1 MSASTIATTV
11 TKLNEHNYR
20 SWVLEMQDVLKQL
33 GLWRL
38 VTGAERVPVAP
49 STDDD
54 QYVQKYEKFETA
66 HDRYEEKK
74 TKACGTICRALEA
87 SIRQRYRDAKFD
99 DPKVLWDTIKADFEN
114 VIKLDGKHE
123 QQKLATC
130 KLEDFPSVT
139 EWIAAQDK
147 IISDLAICG
156 ITVTDE
162 WRIFYIMSN
171 LPKSA
176 DWLGFTTSLNMSDH
190 ADTPGKIITQLLAF
204 EATLRRQ
211 KGLAPDAALFVTR
224 KQRNQARGGSSD
236 KTWRQNSDSKQRTD
250 KKKKKCDG
258 CGFNGHIKDDCRH
271 PERWEDYAKRQ
282 AATRLNSKSSNA
294 PSQAHLAKSTSSST
308 SEQSDSEP
316 KQSES
321 FLFGVFNASP
331 SESEP
336 SRTQAGTSVYTVDA
350 LRASRAA
357 KSNFTSSDWILDTG
371 ASSHITGNRHIFS
384 AYRAYAPGEH
394 LVRTANNQ
402 VVSAAGVGTV
412 PIRLGRRTFLLRSV
426 LHVPDCGN
434 NNLLSIL
441 QLLRKGMKINFDEE
455 KATLTVNCCN
465 VGTAHVRND
474 LFILRC
480 DDSASIPANPVVFA
494 TYAFASI
501 STRPDNKDILLW
513 HARLG
518 HLSLP
523 AIKRASKSTVEGI
536 ELHARSP
543 SECICEACIFG
554 KMSRR
559 PFSKDSGERPK
570 TRPLEL
576 IHTDVV
582 GPMPT
587 QSRKGYRYL
596 VMFTDDATRYTYIYF
611 LRHKSEVTMFFKQFK
626 AEVEKIHNSSI
637 LRIRMDGGG
646 EYSGEEF
653 ISFLRQEGIQTEP
666 STPYTPQQNG
676 TSERCNRTVMEPT
689 RSMLKHA
696 GMPNSFWADA
706 AEVAVYIKN
715 RIPTRAL
722 PDTTPFE
729 AWHGTGKKPDLS
741 HLRIFGSLAYAW
753 TSPATR
759 KKLDDRAKK
768 AILIGYTATTQQYLL
783 YDIASRREF
792 LARDIQF
799 NEGCLYSELLGS
811 GTASSSV
818 TFEIP
823 DSANTQAA
831 PALPSVPAAT
841 ASTTSES
848 EDEASQQLQLE
859 ATPQPASVP
868 LPATPPRSTPGG
880 WIDNDTESVLSDCPD
895 PYAEP
900 EPEVPRNL
908 RINMHTSPPKTST
921 RTRSGRL
928 LLAATTATATAFM
941 VEPGPKTYRAALK
954 TPDAEDWTAAVNT
967 EIAALD
973 SHQAMEFI
981 PEGLSP
987 DATVVNSRWLL
998 SKKFKATGE
1007 IEKYK
1012 ARLIAQGF
1020 TQKEG
1025 LDFDGNTISSPVV
1038 DASTIRFCLG
1048 LAAQHNLHIA
1058 ILDCPTAFLGSTL
1071 HETIY
1076 LRLPEGNWQDPW
1088 NRERPLVRLRKT
1100 LYGLKQSARG
1110 WFEDVY
1116 DFLVDNLHLTASVA
1130 APSLFLGD
1138 GIIVL
1143 LYVDDIMVMATT
1155 VAKLTALCDAL
1166 HHRFKAAPP
1175 KGATIPIAD
1184 HFQYVG
1190 LDIEITRGHSQ
1201 AGSSVRINQSGYIG
1215 KVLEQFSMTNCKP
1228 RYTPMEEGLKLGL
1241 GRPNTS
1247 ETGEPPQA
1255 EPVDQSL
1262 YRQAVGSLLYIA
1274 LGSRPDIAYAATTL
1288 GRYSSNPDQSHWTA
1302 VKHLFRYLK
1311 ATASKKLTITSDSES
1326 ARVPNSNPIVAFADA
1341 DLGGEIDTGKSTTGY
1356 LVYVLGNLVLW
1367 KSKKQTLVA
1376 QSTMESELIA
1386 CAAVKRQIDWFSG
1399 LLSELAPSL
1408 PLRFASQPLLLNDNL
1423 ACVTVLNNGN
1433 FKGDSRHLR
1442 LRFYGLHEA
1451 VATEKLLVEH
1461 VPSVDMLADGLT
1473 KALGRIK
1480 HEGFVKDLGLV

>member
-1 MSASTIATTV
+1 
-11 TKLNEHNYR
+11 
-20 SWVLEMQDVLKQL
+20 
-33 GLWRL
+33 
-38 VTGAERVPVAP
+38 
-49 STDDD
+49 
-54 QYVQKYEKFETA
+54 
-66 HDRYEEKK
+66 
-74 TKACGTICRALEA
+74 
-87 SIRQRYRDAKFD
+87 
-99 DPKVLWDTIKADFEN
+99 
-114 VIKLDGKHE
+114 
-123 QQKLATC
+123 
-130 KLEDFPSVT
+130 
-139 EWIAAQDK
+139 
-147 IISDLAICG
+147 
-156 ITVTDE
+156 
-162 WRIFYIMSN
+162 MSN

-176 DWLGFTTSLNMSDH
+176 DWLGFTTSLNMSGH

-224 KQRNQARGGSSD
+224 KQRNQARGGSND
-236 KTWRQNSDSKQRTD
+236 KNWRENSDPRKQRTEKD

-258 CGFNGHIKDDCRH
+258 CGFNGHTKDDCRH

-282 AATRLNSKSSNA
+282 AAARLKDRDSKASNA
-294 PSQAHLAKSTSSST
+294 PSQAHLAKSTST
-308 SEQSDSEP
+308 SEQSGTEP
-316 KQSES
+316 QQS
-321 FLFGVFNASP
+321 FLFAVFNASP
-331 SESEP
+331 SE
-336 SRTQAGTSVYTVDA
+336 SVYTVDA
-350 LRASRAA
+350 LRASEAA
-357 KSNFTSSDWILDTG
+357 KSDFTSSDWILDTG
-371 ASSHITGNRHIFS
+371 ASSHITGNRHLFS

-480 DDSASIPANPVVFA
+480 DDSAFA
-494 TYAFASI
+494 AI
-501 STRPDNKDILLW
+501 STRPNNKDILLW

-523 AIKRASKSTVEGI
+523 AIKRACSMVEGI

-543 SECICEACIFG
+543 SECICEACILG
-554 KMSRR
+554 KMARR
-559 PFSKDSGERPK
+559 PFSKQSGEPPK

-587 QSRKGYRYL
+587 QSRKGYRYF
-596 VMFTDDATRYTYIYF
+596 VMFTDDATRYTSVYF
-611 LRHKSEVTMFFKQFK
+611 LRHKSEVASCFQDYK
-626 AEVEKIHNSSI
+626 AAVEKIHNSSI
-637 LRIRMDGGG
+637 LRLRMDGGG

-653 ISFLRQEGIQTEP
+653 LSFLRKEGIQAEP

-676 TSERCNRTVMEPT
+676 ISERCNRTVMDPA

-696 GMPNSFWADA
+696 GMPDSFWADA
-706 AEVAVYIKN
+706 VEVAVYIKN
-715 RIPTRAL
+715 RLPTRAL

-741 HLRIFGSLAYAW
+741 HLRVFGSLAYAW
-753 TSPATR
+753 TAPVTR
-759 KKLDDRAKK
+759 KKLDDRARK
-768 AILIGYTATTQQYLL
+768 AILIGYTPTSQQYLL
-783 YDIASRREF
+783 YDITSRREF

-811 GTASSSV
+811 GTASSSTV

-823 DSANTQAA
+823 EKASPPMAESTTPQAA
-831 PALPSVPAAT
+831 T
-841 ASTTSES
+841 TSTTPES

-859 ATPQPASVP
+859 ATAQPPSSSPQSASPQPASVL
-868 LPATPPRSTPGG
+868 LPTTPPRSAPGG

-895 PYAEP
+895 PYA

-921 RTRSGRL
+921 RTRSGRV
-928 LLAATTATATAFM
+928 LLAGSASAAPATTTSTAFM
-941 VEPGPKTYRAALK
+941 VEPGPKSYRAALQ
-954 TPDAEDWTAAVNT
+954 TPEAEGWKAAVNT
-967 EIAALD
+967 ETIALD

-987 DATVVNSRWLL
+987 EATVVNSRWLL

-1007 IEKYK
+1007 IDKFK
-1012 ARLIAQGF
+1012 ARLIAQGY

-1025 LDFDGNTISSPVV
+1025 QDFDGNAISSPVV
-1038 DASTIRFCLG
+1038 DSSTIRLCLG
-1048 LAAQHNLHIA
+1048 LAAQHNLEIA

-1116 DFLVDNLHLTASVA
+1116 DFLVEDLGLTASVA
-1130 APSLFLGD
+1130 APGLFLGD

-1143 LYVDDIMVMATT
+1143 VYVDDIMILTST
-1155 VAKLTALCDAL
+1155 IDKLTSICKDLNR
-1166 HHRFKAAPP
+1166 RFRAAPP
-1175 KGATIPIAD
+1175 KGTRIPIGTQ
-1184 HFQYVG
+1184 FQYVG
-1190 LDIEITRGHSQ
+1190 LDIQLDRYRRT
-1201 AGSSVRINQSGYIG
+1201 AYINQSGYIER
-1215 KVLEQFSMTNCKP
+1215 VLDQFGMTDCRP

-1241 GRPNTS
+1241 GAA
-1247 ETGEPPQA
+1247 ETGEHP
-1255 EPVDQSL
+1255 EPVDKSL

-1288 GRYSSNPDQSHWTA
+1288 GRYSSNPDQRHWTA

-1311 ATASKKLTITSDSES
+1311 ATASKKLTLTSLPKAGSHSD
-1326 ARVPNSNPIVAFADA
+1326 NSPLVAFADA
-1341 DLGGEIDTGKSTTGY
+1341 DLGGETHTGKSTTGY
-1356 LVYVLGNLVLW
+1356 LLYALGILVLW

-1386 CAAVKRQIDWFSG
+1386 SAAVKRQIDWFSG
-1399 LLSELAPSL
+1399 LLSELTPSL
-1408 PLRFASQPLLLNDNL
+1408 QAASGVSQSPPVLLNDNL

-1461 VPSVDMLADGLT
+1461 VPSVEMLADGLT